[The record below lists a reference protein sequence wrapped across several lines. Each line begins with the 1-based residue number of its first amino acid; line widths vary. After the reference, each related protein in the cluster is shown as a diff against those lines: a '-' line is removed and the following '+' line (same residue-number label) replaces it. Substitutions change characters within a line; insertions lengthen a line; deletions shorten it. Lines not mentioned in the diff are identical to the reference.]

1 MANMFRA
8 LRVSLN
14 HRPPG
19 RCHWPWNWPMYI
31 EF

>member
-1 MANMFRA
+1 MTDMLRA
-8 LRVSLN
+8 LRVSMN

-19 RCHWPWNWPMYI
+19 RCWRIWYLYI